1 MRDERIDRQGSGR
14 RKRLPAAARSG
25 FEARL
30 LRTLDRLGAADI
42 GGPAGRPFRTRARNV
57 LVCGLPKSGSSFVTL
72 ALAQSLGVPLV
83 PAALTRGGEVL
94 DHRLNLARLL
104 QLKVARRDSISALH
118 AVANAETLHLV
129 RTFDLRTVVTT
140 RPILDALVSLRD
152 HVRRDQRDVSRLS
165 LPDTLVFLPYA
176 PPHFYRMLLTRKG
189 GALTDLIVE
198 AFAPWFFQFLLSWEH
213 ARRTK
218 AVPVHV
224 IPYGDLARDER
235 SALTRALE
243 YLGVEPDGERI
254 GDVLRNLRRDAPPA
268 LLNVG
273 VAGRGRRTLTREQI
287 GRVRAIGRRF
297 APREVVESLL

>member
-1 MRDERIDRQGSGR
+1 MRDS
-14 RKRLPAAARSG
+14 
-25 FEARL
+25 RL
-30 LRTLDRLGAADI
+30 LRMLDRLGAADI
-42 GGPAGRPFRTRARNV
+42 SGPGVRPLRTRARNV

-104 QLKVARRDSISALH
+104 QLKLAGRDSVSALH
-118 AVANAETLHLV
+118 AVANAETLHLI

-152 HVRRDQRDVSRLS
+152 HLRRDQRDVSSLS

-176 PPHFYRMLLTRKG
+176 PPHFYRALLTRKG
-189 GALTDLIVE
+189 RALTDLIVDV
-198 AFAPWFFQFLLSWEH
+198 FSPWFFLFLLSWEE
-213 ARRTK
+213 ARRTR

-224 IPYGDLARDER
+224 IRYGDLARDE
-235 SALTRALE
+235 APVIARALE
-243 YLGVEPDGERI
+243 VLGVEPDARRI
-254 GDVLRNLRRDAPPA
+254 GEVLRNLRRDAPPP

-273 VAGRGRRTLTREQI
+273 VAGRGRRTLTSEQI
-287 GRVRAIGRRF
+287 DRVRAIGRRF
-297 APREVVESLL
+297 APRAVVESLL